1 MTCFTDERHQ
11 YSFVSRLVSKT
22 AGANQG
28 PQISSTAKSASVEAL
43 VRGFRLKQKKKR
55 HVASPHSDEVVSPF
69 YILFCHSLFVAMAS
83 NSEKGKNSVEY
94 KVFKK
99 LFRSI
104 TRLIQHDLPVLADE
118 LFSRDFISEFERGN
132 AINNQPVYTR
142 ASDMIMSILTKIEND
157 ISFYSK
163 FVSALKDCDLGDV
176 AAVLESSLSNENLHC
191 STVPHTIAGK
201 YMLI

>member
-1 MTCFTDERHQ
+1 M
-11 YSFVSRLVSKT
+11 V
-22 AGANQG
+22 
-28 PQISSTAKSASVEAL
+28 
-43 VRGFRLKQKKKR
+43 
-55 HVASPHSDEVVSPF
+55 SPHSDEVVSPF

-83 NSEKGKNSVEY
+83 NFEKGKSSEEY

-104 TRLIQHDLPVLADE
+104 TSLIQHDLPVLADE
-118 LFSRDFISEFERGN
+118 LFSRDFISEFEHGN
-132 AINNQPVYTR
+132 AINNNQPVYTR
-142 ASDMIMSILTKIEND
+142 ASVLIMSILTKIEND

-176 AAVLESSLSNENLHC
+176 AAVLESSLSNENFHC
-191 STVPHTIAGK
+191 STVPHAIAGK